1 MVPHTLTNK
10 FHPLDISVNKTI
22 KVFVQNCQESL
33 SNQVAAQLKRVA
45 NPANI
50 KMSSK
55 LCELKPLD
63 ASWIVDLYDNMCN

>member
-10 FHPLDISVNKTI
+10 FHPLDISVNKT
-22 KVFVQNCQESL
+22 KVFIQDCQESL
-33 SNQVAAQLKRVA
+33 SNQVATQLKRVA

-50 KMSSK
+50 KISSK
-55 LCELKPLD
+55 LTELKPQD